1 MEPAHRAFSAHHMLG
16 VFTACRYEIP
26 YPSAEPSSPERDLAA
41 QGLMD
46 TPAGI
51 KPKVE
56 PCEDHEQEDERSPA
70 PLPPPA
76 ADDDWEVTP
85 LSGDNPFFTVVLC
98 RSQVHRPFQLAI
110 PTRFHRHLP
119 AAREVAVL
127 LCRGRSWTVSYCG
140 GGKSKKLHSAW
151 RDFAVDNG
159 LRVGDACVFELVS
172 AGSSKDD
179 VVFRVQVLRGGLPEE
194 ITSKGD
200 TADDPL
206 VIVD

>member
-1 MEPAHRAFSAHHMLG
+1 
-16 VFTACRYEIP
+16 
-26 YPSAEPSSPERDLAA
+26 
-41 QGLMD
+41 MD

-56 PCEDHEQEDERSPA
+56 PCEEQERSPA
-70 PLPPPA
+70 LPPQA
-76 ADDDWEVTP
+76 SDDDWDEVTP

-119 AAREVAVL
+119 AAREAAVL

-140 GGKSKKLHSAW
+140 DGRSKKLHATW

-172 AGSSKDD
+172 TGNSSSKE

-194 ITSKGD
+194 ITSKGA